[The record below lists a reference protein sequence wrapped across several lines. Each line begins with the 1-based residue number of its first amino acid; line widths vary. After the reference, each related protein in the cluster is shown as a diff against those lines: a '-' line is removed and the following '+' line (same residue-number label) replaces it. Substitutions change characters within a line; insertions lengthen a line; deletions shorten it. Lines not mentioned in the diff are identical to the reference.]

1 MPPKKL
7 TSSKIQSELSKVVAV
22 RTNVKDAIARV
33 GASPVKAQ
41 LMFLKGLA
49 ADKKEADA
57 FTRDPKKYSVDH
69 GILLDPNIVE
79 LVSRHVL
86 VEPIPVDRLEA
97 QLGKRAAADLL
108 TLRAPGSVAAW
119 PAAVAAIAA
128 VVMAAAAVVTA
139 VVTLVRAGKL
149 QDLAAL
155 RGIGPKG
162 ITMPNGQQFRM

>member
-7 TSSKIQSELSKVVAV
+7 TSSKLQSNLKKVIAV
-22 RTNVKDAIARV
+22 RSNVKDAIAQV
-33 GASPVKAQ
+33 GASPVRAQ

-57 FTRDPKKYSVDH
+57 FIRDPKRYSVDH
-69 GILLDPNIVE
+69 GLLFDPNIIE
-79 LVSRHVL
+79 LVNRHIL
-86 VEPIPVDRLEA
+86 VEPIPMDRLEA

-108 TLRAPGSVAAW
+108 TLRAPGSINAF

-128 VVMAAAAVVTA
+128 VVMAAAAIVTM
-139 VVTLVRAGKL
+139 VVTLVRVDRP

-155 RGIGPKG
+155 RGIGPNG
-162 ITMPNGQQFRM
+162 IRLPSGQQFRM